1 MVSLFRH
8 RRMLQQFDRN
18 EMNSETIGFDFDQTL
33 ADSKSGI
40 SSCLVALCQEFNHE
54 IKLSRIE
61 ELAISGLTLE
71 SMLKEL
77 FKQEEIES
85 HKKKFMKLYPSLG
98 IAGTRLI
105 PGAKELV
112 NHLTDHGHR
121 LILISAKG
129 QKNLD
134 LSVEHLGLKF
144 DGVFG
149 GARGGGKTKIMIENR
164 TYLYIG
170 DQLSDVSA
178 ANSANAQA
186 VLVSKKSLEID
197 IDIFPHIQ
205 FESLEDLRK
214 SISSLIKI

>member
-1 MVSLFRH
+1 
-8 RRMLQQFDRN
+8 
-18 EMNSETIGFDFDQTL
+18 
-33 ADSKSGI
+33 
-40 SSCLVALCQEFNHE
+40 
-54 IKLSRIE
+54 
-61 ELAISGLTLE
+61 
-71 SMLKEL
+71 MLKEL
-77 FKQEEIES
+77 FKQEDIES
-85 HKKKFMKLYPSLG
+85 HKQKFLKLYPSLG

-112 NHLTDHGHR
+112 NYLADHGHR

-149 GARGGGKTKIMIENR
+149 GASGSDKARIMIENR

-178 ANSANAQA
+178 ANSANAKA
-186 VLVSKKSLEID
+186 VLVSKKPLEID
-197 IDIFPHIQ
+197 NDLFPHIQ
-205 FESLEDLRK
+205 FGSLEDLRN
-214 SISSLIKI
+214 SISSLIKK

>member
-1 MVSLFRH
+1 
-8 RRMLQQFDRN
+8 
-18 EMNSETIGFDFDQTL
+18 
-33 ADSKSGI
+33 
-40 SSCLVALCQEFNHE
+40 
-54 IKLSRIE
+54 
-61 ELAISGLTLE
+61 
-71 SMLKEL
+71 
-77 FKQEEIES
+77 
-85 HKKKFMKLYPSLG
+85 MKLYPSLG